1 MAKNN
6 KSGLTLKN
14 RIGYGC
20 GDAGGVM
27 TFMLMS
33 TFFTRYCLNILGVSS
48 AVLATLLLIWNIW
61 DAVNDPLMGALMDKV
76 FAKHHNKKGKFRPW
90 ILRATPMMCVSAIA
104 LWTLPTYFEGVT
116 MIAVLFV
123 CKILYEG
130 FYTMLNIPMGSLLS
144 AMANTDEERA
154 QLSSARGIC
163 STIFG
168 ILASMLFP
176 IIIAVFGDNSKGY
189 GIGITVLALVGMVL
203 CFLHY
208 FWTEERNLNVINAE
222 GSADNI
228 KISDILEVF
237 KRNRAFL
244 ALCIHSLFLCS
255 MQAITG
261 SVGTY
266 MYADVL
272 GSMAMMST
280 ASMLSLP
287 LSLVLMGIA
296 PKIAKKTG
304 LVKLIRYGLLISS
317 VLYLALFGVMSCVTL
332 NVWVYAVWSS
342 VASCF
347 GMLSVQMQW
356 GLVAEAI
363 DYNEYLTGKRTE
375 GSIYG
380 TFSLSRRIGTTI
392 GSSLGVLMLGWT
404 GYQVGA
410 ATQSAAALGGIKML
424 ALLVPALFVLG
435 SWVAFKFVWNIDDA
449 TREKIAAA
457 KTANQQ

>member
-189 GIGITVLALVGMVL
+189 GIGITV
-203 CFLHY
+203 
-208 FWTEERNLNVINAE
+208 
-222 GSADNI
+222 
-228 KISDILEVF
+228 
-237 KRNRAFL
+237 
-244 ALCIHSLFLCS
+244 
-255 MQAITG
+255 
-261 SVGTY
+261 
-266 MYADVL
+266 
-272 GSMAMMST
+272 
-280 ASMLSLP
+280 
-287 LSLVLMGIA
+287 
-296 PKIAKKTG
+296 
-304 LVKLIRYGLLISS
+304 
-317 VLYLALFGVMSCVTL
+317 
-332 NVWVYAVWSS
+332 
-342 VASCF
+342 
-347 GMLSVQMQW
+347 
-356 GLVAEAI
+356 
-363 DYNEYLTGKRTE
+363 
-375 GSIYG
+375 
-380 TFSLSRRIGTTI
+380 
-392 GSSLGVLMLGWT
+392 
-404 GYQVGA
+404 
-410 ATQSAAALGGIKML
+410 
-424 ALLVPALFVLG
+424 
-435 SWVAFKFVWNIDDA
+435 
-449 TREKIAAA
+449 
-457 KTANQQ
+457 

>member
-176 IIIAVFGDNSKGY
+176 IIIAVFGDRF
-189 GIGITVLALVGMVL
+189 GIGWYGFVLPP
-203 CFLHY
+203 
-208 FWTEERNLNVINAE
+208 
-222 GSADNI
+222 
-228 KISDILEVF
+228 
-237 KRNRAFL
+237 
-244 ALCIHSLFLCS
+244 LFLDGRTQPQCY
-255 MQAITG
+255 QCRGQCRQHQNQRYFG
-261 SVGTY
+261 SV
-266 MYADVL
+266 
-272 GSMAMMST
+272 
-280 ASMLSLP
+280 
-287 LSLVLMGIA
+287 
-296 PKIAKKTG
+296 
-304 LVKLIRYGLLISS
+304 
-317 VLYLALFGVMSCVTL
+317 
-332 NVWVYAVWSS
+332 
-342 VASCF
+342 
-347 GMLSVQMQW
+347 
-356 GLVAEAI
+356 
-363 DYNEYLTGKRTE
+363 
-375 GSIYG
+375 
-380 TFSLSRRIGTTI
+380 
-392 GSSLGVLMLGWT
+392 
-404 GYQVGA
+404 
-410 ATQSAAALGGIKML
+410 
-424 ALLVPALFVLG
+424 
-435 SWVAFKFVWNIDDA
+435 
-449 TREKIAAA
+449 
-457 KTANQQ
+457 